1 MMNRKKKLN
10 KIFDK
15 RIKQMNA
22 KKAPANKV
30 KYVSKADRAKLEVEQ
45 ELDKQD
51 KNSDLANETI
61 NII

>member
-1 MMNRKKKLN
+1 MNRKKKLN

-30 KYVSKADRAKLEVEQ
+30 KYISKADRAKLEAEQ
-45 ELDKQD
+45 ELNKQGE
-51 KNSDLANETI
+51 NSDLANETI

>member
-1 MMNRKKKLN
+1 MNRKKKLN

-30 KYVSKADRAKLEVEQ
+30 KYISKADRAKLEAEQ
-45 ELDKQD
+45 ELSKQGE
-51 KNSDLANETI
+51 NSDLANETI